1 MGRRS
6 VKRRQQRATGLVWII
21 MRKLSKALIHL
32 SRSDSIMEKL
42 ISRFGPL
49 EFHPHQQD
57 LFAEIADS
65 IISQQLSGKVARVI
79 YSRFE
84 ALFPGKKVDPEF
96 ALSIDGGKIRAIGA
110 SWAKVKYIK
119 DLAKKTLDGTLKLH
133 LLKNMQDEE
142 IIEHLVQVKGIGPWT
157 AQMIL
162 MFSLGRTDVL
172 PLNDL
177 GIQKAFEKL
186 YAVKRD
192 NQKKMIKISE
202 AWKPYRTIACR
213 YLWKSLDNE

>member
-1 MGRRS
+1 MGRKNI
-6 VKRRQQRATGLVWII
+6 KRRQERAVGPVWMI
-21 MRKLSKALIHL
+21 MENLPKALAHL
-32 SRSDSIMEKL
+32 SSDPVMEKL
-42 ISRFGPL
+42 IRQFGPL
-49 EFHPHQQD
+49 EFPPRQQD
-57 LFAEIADS
+57 LFAEITDS

-84 ALFPGKKVDPEF
+84 ALFPGKKVNPEF

-119 DLAKKTLDGTLKLH
+119 DLAQKTLDGTLKLH
-133 LLKNMQDEE
+133 LLINMQDEE
-142 IIEHLVQVKGIGPWT
+142 IIEHLIQVKGIGPWT

-162 MFSLGRTDVL
+162 MFSLDRLDIL

-186 YAVKRD
+186 YKVKMGK
-192 NQKKMIKISE
+192 QKKMIKIAE
-202 AWKPYRTIACR
+202 KWKPYRTIACR

>member
-1 MGRRS
+1 MENL
-6 VKRRQQRATGLVWII
+6 Q
-21 MRKLSKALIHL
+21 KALVHL
-32 SRSDSIMEKL
+32 SNDSVMEKL

-49 EFHPHQQD
+49 EFRPHQQD
-57 LFAEIADS
+57 LFAEIVDS

-84 ALFPGKKVDPEF
+84 ALFPGKKVNPEF
-96 ALSIDGGKIRAIGA
+96 ALKIDDGKMRAIGV

-119 DLAKKTLDGTLKLH
+119 DLAKKTLDGTLRLH
-133 LLKNMQDEE
+133 LLENMQDEE
-142 IIEHLVQVKGIGPWT
+142 VVEHLVQVKGIGPWT

-162 MFSLGRTDVL
+162 MFSLDRPDVL

-186 YAVKRD
+186 YKVKMG
-192 NQKKMIKISE
+192 NQNKMIKIAE
-202 AWKPYRTIACR
+202 KWKPYRTIACR

>member
-1 MGRRS
+1 MDKNHKSPNSNNSAATECLGRDS
-6 VKRRQQRATGLVWII
+6 AMRRLIEKHGQLETG
-21 MRKLSKALIHL
+21 
-32 SRSDSIMEKL
+32 
-42 ISRFGPL
+42 
-49 EFHPHQQD
+49 PHQED

-84 ALFPGKKVDPEF
+84 ALFPGKNVEPEF
-96 ALSIDGGKIRAIGA
+96 ALKIDDGKIRAIGA

-119 DLAKKTLDGTLKLH
+119 DLAQKTLDGTLKLH
-133 LLKNMQDEE
+133 LLGGMKDEE
-142 IIEHLVQVKGIGPWT
+142 VIQHLVQVKGIGPWT

-162 MFSLGRTDVL
+162 MFSLGRPDIL

-177 GIQKAFEKL
+177 GIQKAFQKL
-186 YAVKRD
+186 YKVKMG
-192 NQKKMIKISE
+192 NQKKMIKIAE
-202 AWKPYRTIACR
+202 QWKPYRTLACR

>member
-1 MGRRS
+1 MKNLKI
-6 VKRRQQRATGLVWII
+6 VIKR
-21 MRKLSKALIHL
+21 LSQADPVMK
-32 SRSDSIMEKL
+32 KL

-49 EFHPHQQD
+49 EFRPHQQD
-57 LFAEIADS
+57 LFAEIVDS

-84 ALFPGKKVDPEF
+84 ALFPGKKVVPEF
-96 ALSIDGGKIRAIGA
+96 TLTIEDDKIRAIGV

-119 DLAKKTLDGTLKLH
+119 DLAQKTLDGTLDLKSLVKMSDSEVSDH
-133 LLKNMQDEE
+133 L
-142 IIEHLVQVKGIGPWT
+142 IQVKGIGPWT

-162 MFSLGRTDVL
+162 MFSLGRPDVL

-177 GIQKAFEKL
+177 GIQKAFFKE
-186 YAVKRD
+186 YGVRMD
-192 NQKKMIKISE
+192 NFKEMIKIAE
-202 AWKPYRTIACR
+202 NWRPYRTIACK

>member
-1 MGRRS
+1 M
-6 VKRRQQRATGLVWII
+6 I
-21 MRKLSKALIHL
+21 MENLPKALAHL
-32 SRSDSIMEKL
+32 SSDLVMEKL
-42 ISRFGPL
+42 IRQFGPL

-57 LFAEIADS
+57 LFAEIVDS

-84 ALFPGKKVDPEF
+84 ALFPGKKVVPEF
-96 ALSIDGGKIRAIGA
+96 TLTIEDDKIRAIGV

-119 DLAKKTLDGTLKLH
+119 DLAKKALDGTLD
-133 LLKNMQDEE
+133 LKSMIKMSDAEVS
-142 IIEHLVQVKGIGPWT
+142 EHLIQVKGIGPWT

-162 MFSLGRTDVL
+162 MFSLGRLDVL

-186 YAVKRD
+186 YSVKRN
-192 NQKKMIKISE
+192 NQKKMLKIAK
-202 AWKPYRTIACR
+202 AWIPYRTIACK
-213 YLWKSLDNE
+213 YLWKSLDNG

>member
-1 MGRRS
+1 MRGS
-6 VKRRQQRATGLVWII
+6 QIAVKY
-21 MRKLSKALIHL
+21 LSGVDPVMK
-32 SRSDSIMEKL
+32 KL

-49 EFHPHQQD
+49 KFRPHQQD
-57 LFAEIADS
+57 LFAEIVDS

-84 ALFPGKKVDPEF
+84 ELFPGKKVNPEF
-96 ALSIDGGKIRAIGA
+96 ALSIDDGKIRAIGA

-119 DLAKKTLDGTLKLH
+119 DLAQKTLDGTLKLH
-133 LLKNMQDEE
+133 LLDNMKDEE
-142 IIEHLVQVKGIGPWT
+142 VVDHLIQVKGIGQWT
-157 AQMIL
+157 AQIIL
-162 MFSLGRTDVL
+162 MFSLERLDVL

-186 YAVKRD
+186 YAVKRV
-192 NQKKMIKISE
+192 NQKKMLRIAE
-202 AWKPYRTIACR
+202 MWKPYRTIACR

>member
-1 MGRRS
+1 MKNLQIS
-6 VKRRQQRATGLVWII
+6 IQ
-21 MRKLSKALIHL
+21 HL
-32 SRSDSIMEKL
+32 SQADPVMKKL
-42 ISRFGPL
+42 IDHFGL
-49 EFHPHQQD
+49 IEFHAHQQD
-57 LFAEIADS
+57 LFAEIIDS
-65 IISQQLSGKVARVI
+65 IISQQLSGKVAKVI
-79 YSRFE
+79 YSRLE
-84 ALFPGKKVDPEF
+84 ALFPGKKVDPKII
-96 ALSIDGGKIRAIGA
+96 LTIDDAKLRAIGT

-119 DLAKKTLDGTLKLH
+119 DLAKKTLDGTLRLH
-133 LLKNMQDEE
+133 LLENMQDEE
-142 IIEHLVQVKGIGPWT
+142 VVEHLVQVKGIGPWT

-162 MFSLGRTDVL
+162 MFSLDRPDVL

-192 NQKKMIKISE
+192 NQKNMIKISE

>member
-1 MGRRS
+1 MENL
-6 VKRRQQRATGLVWII
+6 Q
-21 MRKLSKALIHL
+21 KALVHL
-32 SRSDSIMEKL
+32 SNDSVMEKL

-49 EFHPHQQD
+49 EFRPHQQD
-57 LFAEIADS
+57 LFAEIVDS

-96 ALSIDGGKIRAIGA
+96 ALKIDDGKMRAIGV

-119 DLAKKTLDGTLKLH
+119 DLAKKTLDGTLRLH
-133 LLKNMQDEE
+133 LLENMQDEE
-142 IIEHLVQVKGIGPWT
+142 VVEHLVQVKGIGPWT

-162 MFSLGRTDVL
+162 MFSLDRPDVL

-186 YAVKRD
+186 YKVKMG
-192 NQKKMIKISE
+192 NQNKMIKIAE
-202 AWKPYRTIACR
+202 KWKPYRTIACR

>member
-1 MGRRS
+1 MMS
-6 VKRRQQRATGLVWII
+6 LQ
-21 MRKLSKALIHL
+21 KALVHL
-32 SRSDSIMEKL
+32 SSDPVMEKL
-42 ISRFGPL
+42 INRFDPL
-49 EFHPHQQD
+49 EFRPHQQD
-57 LFAEIADS
+57 LFAEITDS
-65 IISQQLSGKVARVI
+65 IISQQLSGKVAKVI

-84 ALFPGKKVDPEF
+84 ALFPGKKVNPEF
-96 ALSIDGGKIRAIGA
+96 ALRIDDGEIRAVGA

-133 LLKNMQDEE
+133 LLENMQDEE

-162 MFSLGRTDVL
+162 MFSLDRPDIL

-186 YAVKRD
+186 YKVKMG
-192 NQKKMIKISE
+192 NQNKMIRIADK
-202 AWKPYRTIACR
+202 WKPHRTIACR

>member
-1 MGRRS
+1 MGNLR
-6 VKRRQQRATGLVWII
+6 
-21 MRKLSKALIHL
+21 KALVHL
-32 SRSDSIMEKL
+32 SSDPIMKKL
-42 ISRFGPL
+42 IGRFGPI
-49 EFHPHQQD
+49 EFSPHQQD
-57 LFAEIADS
+57 LFAEIVDS
-65 IISQQLSGKVARVI
+65 IISQQLSGKVAKVI

-84 ALFPGKKVDPEF
+84 ALFPDKKVDPKII
-96 ALSIDGGKIRAIGA
+96 LTIDDSKLRAIGT

-119 DLAKKTLDGTLKLH
+119 DLATKALDGTIKLH
-133 LLKNMQDEE
+133 LLDNMKDEE
-142 IIEHLVQVKGIGPWT
+142 VVEYLVQVKGIGPWT

-162 MFSLGRTDVL
+162 MFSLGRPDVL

-177 GIQKAFEKL
+177 GIQKAFEQL

-192 NQKKMIKISE
+192 NQKKMLKIAE

>member
-6 VKRRQQRATGLVWII
+6 VKRRQQRAVGLVWII
-21 MRKLSKALIHL
+21 MRKLSKTLIHL
-32 SRSDSIMEKL
+32 SSSDSIMEKL

-49 EFHPHQQD
+49 EFRPHQQD
-57 LFAEIADS
+57 LFAEIVDS

-84 ALFPGKKVDPEF
+84 ALFPGKKVNPEF
-96 ALSIDGGKIRAIGA
+96 ALKIDDGKMRAIGV

-119 DLAKKTLDGTLKLH
+119 DLAQKTLDGTLKLH
-133 LLKNMQDEE
+133 LLNKMRDEE
-142 IIEHLVQVKGIGPWT
+142 VIEHLVQVKGIGPWT

-162 MFSLGRTDVL
+162 MFSLDRPDIL

-186 YAVKRD
+186 YKVKMG
-192 NQKKMIKISE
+192 NQKKMIKVAE
-202 AWKPYRTIACR
+202 KWQPYRTIACR